1 MNNVIEK
8 LMSKYPNKTIFTSK
22 EIKAA
27 AVEIGENPRS
37 AYTAVK
43 YTNNCPSPHRGSY
56 NLERMMPKS
65 SIPSKAAPEMVKGVE
80 SVSNDEVFV
89 PDFDPTFVPW
99 GNFTEIR

>member
-37 AYTAVK
+37 AYTAE
-43 YTNNCPSPHRGSY
+43 YQIY
-56 NLERMMPKS
+56 
-65 SIPSKAAPEMVKGVE
+65 
-80 SVSNDEVFV
+80 
-89 PDFDPTFVPW
+89 
-99 GNFTEIR
+99 

>member
-43 YTNNCPSPHRGSY
+43 YTNNVHR
-56 NLERMMPKS
+56 LIVDLITWRE
-65 SIPSKAAPEMVKGVE
+65 
-80 SVSNDEVFV
+80 
-89 PDFDPTFVPW
+89 
-99 GNFTEIR
+99 

>member
-65 SIPSKAAPEMVKGVE
+65 SIPSKYTTQDKMVEELGLFI
-80 SVSNDEVFV
+80 NI
-89 PDFDPTFVPW
+89 PYL
-99 GNFTEIR
+99 